1 MADED
6 GIRSFHD
13 DEILNTAKGNEATIG
28 NGDVVA
34 GIMLHDGAA
43 LAVAVGIGRDVRR
56 EGGPGS
62 DIVPVEGREHSCN
75 AAGIFHDGVID
86 GNFWQ
91 G

>member
-13 DEILNTAKGNEATIG
+13 DEVLNTAESDEAAVG

-34 GIMLHDGAA
+34 GVMLHDGAA
-43 LAVAVGIGRDVRR
+43 LAVTIGVGRDVRW
-56 EGGPGS
+56 EGGPS
-62 DIVPVEGREHSCN
+62 SNIIPVEGRQHSGN
-75 AAGIFHDGVID
+75 AAGIFHNGVID
-86 GNFWQ
+86 GNFRQ